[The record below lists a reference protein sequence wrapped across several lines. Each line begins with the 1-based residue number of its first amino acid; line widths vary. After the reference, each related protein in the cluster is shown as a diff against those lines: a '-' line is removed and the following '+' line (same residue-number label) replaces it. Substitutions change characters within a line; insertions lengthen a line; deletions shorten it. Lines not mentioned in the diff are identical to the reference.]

1 MDLMMNQDKNVT
13 TILRARKLHKSY
25 SFDHTSLPILH
36 GIDLEIRQGE
46 FVAVMG
52 PSGCGKS
59 TLLHILGLMLT
70 ANSAEE
76 LTIDGIDAMA
86 LNQSQRTAVR
96 RDKIGFVFQRFN
108 LLDILNAEDNLKL
121 AFKIRGTQASES
133 QIQNTLAMVG
143 LANRGKHK
151 PQQMSIGEQQRLAI
165 ARAVIHRPALL
176 LADEPTGNL
185 DSDNTQKIMDLL
197 TSYNKDYGQTI
208 IMVTHNPELVGRV
221 DRLVTMKDGRIVA

>member
-1 MDLMMNQDKNVT
+1 MELTMNQDKNAATV
-13 TILRARKLHKSY
+13 LRARKLNKSY
-25 SFDHTSLPILH
+25 FFDHSSLSVLH
-36 GIDLEIRQGE
+36 DIDLDIRRGE

-59 TLLHILGLMLT
+59 TLLHILGLMQT

-76 LTIDGIDAMA
+76 LMLEGVDTMS

-96 RDKIGFVFQRFN
+96 REKIGFVFQRFN
-108 LLDILNAEDNLKL
+108 LLDILNAEDNLRL
-121 AFKIRGTQASES
+121 AFKIRGAQASDA
-133 QIQNTLAMVG
+133 QIKEVLATVG
-143 LANRGKHK
+143 LSERSRHK

-165 ARAVIHRPALL
+165 ARAMIHRPAIL

-185 DSDNTQKIMDLL
+185 DSENTARIMDLL
-197 TSYNKDYGQTI
+197 VSYNKEYGQTI

-221 DRLVTMKDGRIVA
+221 DRLVKMKDGRIVD